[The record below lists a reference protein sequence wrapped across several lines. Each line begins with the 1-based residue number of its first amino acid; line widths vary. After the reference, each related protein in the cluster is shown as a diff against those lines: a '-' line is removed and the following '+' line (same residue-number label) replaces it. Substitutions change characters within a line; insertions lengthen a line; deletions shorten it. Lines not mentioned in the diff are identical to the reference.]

1 MMSIMNNP
9 ELVGFYALSAVA
21 IFASLRVIILA
32 NPVHAILS
40 MIVTLLAIAGIFFII
55 GASFAGALEIVV
67 YAGAILILFVF
78 VIMMLNLGMANDA
91 REERWLDAKTW
102 AVPTGLTVIIA
113 VIMFAMVGFDNTSV
127 SANTDIAVIGGIS
140 VPAKAVGTVLFSK
153 YILLVEIAALLLLA
167 ALVAAYH
174 LGKESIDDEI
184 VGNDSLNFQPSV
196 GSINIYDHESSDKGM
211 HSATGN
217 SDIDGVQMAEPYE
230 YKDVDPYDYVGKS
243 ISKSVDNLVDRS
255 ENTPISRKESN

>member
-1 MMSIMNNP
+1 MMSFMNNP

-21 IFASLRVIILA
+21 IFASLRVVILA

-40 MIVTLLAIAGIFFII
+40 MIVTLMAIAGIFFII

-102 AVPTGLTVIIA
+102 AVPTGMTVIIA
-113 VIMFAMVGFDNTSV
+113 VILYAMIGLNNDQT
-127 SANTDIAVIGGIS
+127 AVIGGVSI
-140 VPAKAVGTVLFSK
+140 PAKAVGTVLFSK

-184 VGNDSLNFQPSV
+184 VGNDSLNLQPSV
-196 GSINIYDHESSDKGM
+196 GSIIEHDGNKPADQSD
-211 HSATGN
+211 AVA
-217 SDIDGVQMAEPYE
+217 IAEPYE
-230 YKDVDPYDYVGKS
+230 YKDVDPHDYVG
-243 ISKSVDNLVDRS
+243 IQRDVA
-255 ENTPISRKESN
+255 RKESD